1 MKYFLGSCE
10 YKWTHVDTR
19 TELIWIHRELG
30 NELFE
35 QCNQDGFNLVYDHSP
50 SLYLPDDI
58 YCLCKIYVEIT
69 DTKNATLFVLK
80 NEIKNDYTIQ

>member
-1 MKYFLGSCE
+1 MKYYLGSCE

-50 SLYLPDDI
+50 SLYLR
-58 YCLCKIYVEIT
+58 KIYVEIT
-69 DTKNATLFVLK
+69 DTKNATLFILK